1 MEAGIKI
8 RPRAIT
14 TTMFSRLFFS
24 DVFIHGIG
32 GAKYDTITDEIIKEF
47 FGINTPGFITISAT
61 LFLPL
66 DTYDVDEGTPYEL
79 QRIMHDMRYNP
90 ERYASKET
98 RSNPEF
104 MNRAKEKQGLL
115 KMMAVGNAD
124 EKGRYFRQIKELN
137 TLMLTQI
144 NPELKR
150 IQGEINIVREKLA
163 YNEVVRFREFPLC
176 LYPMK
181 ILRGYV
187 QNVFS

>member
-1 MEAGIKI
+1 
-8 RPRAIT
+8 
-14 TTMFSRLFFS
+14 
-24 DVFIHGIG
+24 
-32 GAKYDTITDEIIKEF
+32 
-47 FGINTPGFITISAT
+47 
-61 LFLPL
+61 
-66 DTYDVDEGTPYEL
+66 
-79 QRIMHDMRYNP
+79 
-90 ERYASKET
+90 
-98 RSNPEF
+98 
-104 MNRAKEKQGLL
+104 
-115 KMMAVGNAD
+115 MAVGNAD

-137 TLMLTQI
+137 KLMLTQI